1 MAHRMGTIGGRGFG
15 PRGRLGAH
23 MARLMRTALEALL
36 VFEDRRRSRRHLLGL
51 SEHMLKDLG
60 LSRAEVEAETGKPFW
75 LP

>member
-15 PRGRLGAH
+15 RRGRRGAR